1 MPAYVGDGSSWA
13 SKPAH
18 KRDFQWSKS
27 TEPHKPRNQMI
38 LAEFPQIKKL
48 FGHDPMTKYKIV
60 FAVTLQ
66 VSFILRYI
74 SILCQ
79 SVPPTVAS
87 KIFHYAGC
95 LHLSC
100 CVLFLTVNDCSQVAP
115 TVPVKVQK
123 ALEGAIDALSFI
135 LPC

>member
-18 KRDFQWSKS
+18 KRDFEWSKT

-48 FGHDPMTKYKIV
+48 FGHDPVTKYKIV

-66 VSFILRYI
+66 VF
-74 SILCQ
+74 
-79 SVPPTVAS
+79 A
-87 KIFHYAGC
+87 
-95 LHLSC
+95 
-100 CVLFLTVNDCSQVAP
+100 LFLSIASVDHTLWLARYPMLTDC
-115 TVPVKVQK
+115 
-123 ALEGAIDALSFI
+123 LCL
-135 LPC
+135 